1 MNSKQFYRLFA
12 AETGANLEDSK
23 ATCAAVF
30 DLLSR
35 CIKENDR
42 VLIQGLG
49 TFKKKMRKASK
60 AGNLKGEGT
69 VIVPAK
75 ETVIFKEWGIS
86 MKSSRDKA

>member
-1 MNSKQFYRLFA
+1 MNSTQFHRLFA
-12 AETGANLEDSK
+12 AETGANLEDAK

-49 TFKKKMRKASK
+49 TFKKKTRKSRVV
-60 AGNLKGEGT
+60 GDITGEGT
-69 VIVPAK
+69 IRIPEKEVI
-75 ETVIFKEWGIS
+75 IFNEWGT
-86 MKSSRDKA
+86 SS